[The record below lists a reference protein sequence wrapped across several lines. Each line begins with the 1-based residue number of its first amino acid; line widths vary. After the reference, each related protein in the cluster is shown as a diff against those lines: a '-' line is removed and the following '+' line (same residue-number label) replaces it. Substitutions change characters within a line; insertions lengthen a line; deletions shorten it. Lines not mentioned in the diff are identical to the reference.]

1 MKTNKE
7 KVRNVEIKKQNRGDN
22 PIADQEAQNVTAGKK
37 QLSGSDAKKATRKAN
52 EGDRQGQPNNN
63 EEDLDAEFEPGARAA
78 KDSTAASRNKA
89 KLGADESYTE
99 IPEMKDIPGQ
109 EHIHNAGVPG
119 EMADTTISSDD
130 EEGVR
135 DGEDLLSEEDEDVEI
150 VMGTEADVTKDD
162 LVLLGDPD
170 ADNDLNE
177 DELVINSKLDDI
189 DDEGDALN
197 ESGSDASGRDLDIP
211 EGEDDDDGNAD
222 EENNYYS
229 LGGDEKDDT
238 DNGTP
243 NEYRK

>member
-1 MKTNKE
+1 MARTKSKE
-7 KVRNVEIKKQNRGDN
+7 
-22 PIADQEAQNVTAGKK
+22 
-37 QLSGSDAKKATRKAN
+37 
-52 EGDRQGQPNNN
+52 
-63 EEDLDAEFEPGARAA
+63 
-78 KDSTAASRNKA
+78 STAANRNRD
-89 KLGADESYTE
+89 KLTQDESYIE
-99 IPEMKDIPGQ
+99 LPEMKDIPGQ

-130 EEGVR
+130 EEAIL
-135 DGEDLLSEEDEDVEI
+135 DGKDLLSEEEKEDEEVEI

-177 DELVINSKLDDI
+177 DELVLNAKLDDI
-189 DDEGDALN
+189 DDEGDPLN

-211 EGEDDDDGNAD
+211 EGEDDEDGNAD
-222 EENNYYS
+222 EENNFYS
-229 LGGDEKDDT
+229 LGGDEKDDS

>member
-7 KVRNVEIKKQNRGDN
+7 KVRNVETKKQDRDN
-22 PIADQEAQNVTAGKK
+22 
-37 QLSGSDAKKATRKAN
+37 KA
-52 EGDRQGQPNNN
+52 
-63 EEDLDAEFEPGARAA
+63 EDLNAEFEPETRDA
-78 KDSTAASRNKA
+78 KDSTASNRNKA
-89 KLGADESYTE
+89 KLGADESFME
-99 IPEMKDIPGQ
+99 LPEMKDIPGQ

-130 EEGVR
+130 EEGLR
-135 DGEDLLSEEDEDVEI
+135 DGKDLLAEEDEEVEI

-162 LVLLGDPD
+162 LILLGDPD

-177 DELVINSKLDDI
+177 DELVLNSKLDDI
-189 DDEGDALN
+189 DDDGDPLN
-197 ESGSDASGRDLDIP
+197 ESASDASGRDLDIP
-211 EGEDDDDGNAD
+211 EGEDDDEGNED

-229 LGGDEKDDT
+229 LGGDDKDDT

>member
-1 MKTNKE
+1 MAKTKSKE
-7 KVRNVEIKKQNRGDN
+7 
-22 PIADQEAQNVTAGKK
+22 
-37 QLSGSDAKKATRKAN
+37 
-52 EGDRQGQPNNN
+52 
-63 EEDLDAEFEPGARAA
+63 
-78 KDSTAASRNKA
+78 STAANRNRE
-89 KLGADESYTE
+89 KLGQEESYME

-130 EEGVR
+130 EEGLQG
-135 DGEDLLSEEDEDVEI
+135 DKDLLSDEDEEVEI

-177 DELVINSKLDDI
+177 DELVLNAKVDDI
-189 DDEGDALN
+189 DDEGDPLN

-211 EGEDDDDGNAD
+211 EGEDDVDGNAD

-229 LGGDEKDDT
+229 LGGDEKDDS

>member
-1 MKTNKE
+1 MARTKSKE
-7 KVRNVEIKKQNRGDN
+7 
-22 PIADQEAQNVTAGKK
+22 
-37 QLSGSDAKKATRKAN
+37 
-52 EGDRQGQPNNN
+52 
-63 EEDLDAEFEPGARAA
+63 
-78 KDSTAASRNKA
+78 STAANRNRE
-89 KLGADESYTE
+89 KLSQDESYME

-130 EEGVR
+130 EEGVV
-135 DGEDLLSEEDEDVEI
+135 DGKDLLGEEEDEVEI
-150 VMGTEADVTKDD
+150 VMGTEADVTKED

-170 ADNDLNE
+170 ADNDLND
-177 DELVINSKLDDI
+177 DELVLNTKLDDI
-189 DDEGDALN
+189 DDEGDPLN
-197 ESGSDASGRDLDIP
+197 ESGNDASGRDLDIP
-211 EGEDDDDGNAD
+211 EGEDDDEGNAD